1 MDIYNLMKRN
11 GVLEETFSQQNRELE
26 LLRVEN
32 EKLKQVAAQA
42 ENAQRTVEEQVA
54 AINTL
59 SLAALRANRHAE
71 NESQKRLR
79 EAVRATE
86 EKGKRLDV
94 EMQLEKAKQRQ
105 QRLVEGLTEAYQD
118 TSTERS
124 MRLVAEK
131 RLDKALR
138 QDARSRGQLKMLRAI
153 VQDIRESLAKM

>member
-1 MDIYNLMKRN
+1 MMTPPQQKPGREGEALALNTMPGLPVSRGQQPVSTVSRIHDLVRRDSAMDIYNLMKRN

-26 LLRVEN
+26 LLRAEN

-42 ENAQRTVEEQVA
+42 ENAQQTVEEQVA

-86 EKGKRLDV
+86 EKGKRLEV

-105 QRLVEGLTEAYQD
+105 QRLVEGLTEAY
-118 TSTERS
+118 
-124 MRLVAEK
+124 
-131 RLDKALR
+131 
-138 QDARSRGQLKMLRAI
+138 
-153 VQDIRESLAKM
+153 